1 MEKLTPPTPAEI
13 DNRPEFVDAK
23 NATKLFGLSRSYLY
37 KLRDEGRITAVCIR
51 RPGNVRGRRLFDA
64 ASLRSFIQSAI
75 ETR

>member
-1 MEKLTPPTPAEI
+1 MENFTSPTPAEV
-13 DNRPEFVDAK
+13 DNRPEFVDAR
-23 NATKLFGLSRSYLY
+23 NATRLFGLSRSYLY
-37 KLRDEGRITAVCIR
+37 RLRQEGKIKAVSIR